1 MNKKSLIIIGIIFLV
16 ISSLVCLYMVSSRPN
31 KLDQF
36 AKCLGEKGAKFYG
49 AFWCSHCQNQKKL
62 FGTAEKHLPYIE
74 CSTPDG
80 NSQLD
85 VCKQKNIQGYPTW
98 FFADESSKSGEL
110 SLQDLS
116 DKTNCSLPK

>member
-1 MNKKSLIIIGIIFLV
+1 MNKKSLTIIVVIFLA
-16 ISSLVCLYMVSSRPN
+16 ISLLVYLYMVSLKPS

-62 FGTAEKHLPYIE
+62 FGTAQKFLPYIE

-80 NSQLD
+80 GNQLE
-85 VCKQKNIQGYPTW
+85 VCKAKNISTYPTW
-98 FFADESSKSGEL
+98 FFANESSKSGEL
-110 SLQDLS
+110 SLEELS
-116 DKTNCSLPK
+116 SKTSCLLPK